1 MQPVRAS
8 HPVQRLRSAS
18 HPVQRP
24 RIALRGPRIAS
35 RTTTAQ
41 RIAQMQPV
49 RRGPRIVSRTT
60 TAHRPPRSA
69 HRPSRSAHASQ
80 YFALVSFRLVR
91 GTNFSK
97 IPYRYI
103 FIPDIFMAHPSYW
116 LRCENLICGPR
127 FDSGTRRVIV
137 VGPRRRPC
145 CNDDFTTA
153 DSVTCLSLPNSL
165 SGPRR
170 RPCCMTARIP
180 QFVPL
185 HLRTTRL
192 KNRALVFLSHVT
204 LFVGEERTLFIKNT

>member
-80 YFALVSFRLVR
+80 YFALVSFGSWNYFFQNSIYICLFSCSNLT
-91 GTNFSK
+91 TN
-97 IPYRYI
+97 
-103 FIPDIFMAHPSYW
+103 PSYW

-127 FDSGTRRVIV
+127 FDSGTCRVIV

-153 DSVTCLSLPNSL
+153 E
-165 SGPRR
+165 
-170 RPCCMTARIP
+170 
-180 QFVPL
+180 
-185 HLRTTRL
+185 
-192 KNRALVFLSHVT
+192 K
-204 LFVGEERTLFIKNT
+204 

>member
-1 MQPVRAS
+1 MVPPAPRECHQRAPRSASRKCNQSAHRIPYNDRAS
-8 HPVQRLRSAS
+8 HLVQR
-18 HPVQRP
+18 
-24 RIALRGPRIAS
+24 
-35 RTTTAQ
+35 
-41 RIAQMQPV
+41 
-49 RRGPRIVSRTT
+49 PRIVSRTT

-97 IPYRYI
+97 IQYIYI
-103 FIPDIFMAHPSYW
+103 FIFQIFMAHPSYW

-153 DSVTCLSLPNSL
+153 E
-165 SGPRR
+165 
-170 RPCCMTARIP
+170 
-180 QFVPL
+180 
-185 HLRTTRL
+185 
-192 KNRALVFLSHVT
+192 K
-204 LFVGEERTLFIKNT
+204 

>member
-1 MQPVRAS
+1 MQPVRRGQRIASRTTTTQRIAQYNDRAS
-8 HPVQRLRSAS
+8 HPVQL
-18 HPVQRP
+18 
-24 RIALRGPRIAS
+24 PRIAS

-41 RIAQMQPV
+41 RIAQMEPV
-49 RRGPRIVSRTT
+49 RRGPRIASRTT

-69 HRPSRSAHASQ
+69 HR
-80 YFALVSFRLVR
+80 LVSFRLVR

-127 FDSGTRRVIV
+127 FDSGTSRVIV

-153 DSVTCLSLPNSL
+153 E
-165 SGPRR
+165 
-170 RPCCMTARIP
+170 
-180 QFVPL
+180 
-185 HLRTTRL
+185 
-192 KNRALVFLSHVT
+192 K
-204 LFVGEERTLFIKNT
+204 